1 MATASPDTLIRGA
14 AVIDGTGADPLRADV
29 LVRDGRVAAIGEAAV
44 REAGEGARVVD
55 AGGLALMPGIV
66 DLHTH
71 YDAQLTWDP
80 TCSPSPALG
89 VTTAV
94 IGNCGF
100 GIAPCPPALRDTL
113 LRNLSVVEGMDLG
126 ALRAGTRWDFE
137 SFVQYMELLRR
148 LGPSVNVAVFAGHSA
163 IRTAVM
169 GEAASTRFEPT
180 DAELGAMRREVRA
193 AMDAGAIG
201 FASSFSP
208 NHSGWGGAPMPS
220 TIASDVELHA
230 LVGVL
235 GEVGR
240 GVFMSATGPRATPE
254 YMEDLAARTG
264 RPAFIST
271 VLAMYADAAPGRA
284 LAMYDRCAEAIDRGH
299 EVRIQTSCQALTFDF
314 DLHSPYVWYPLPSF
328 APVKAAAGDAAALA
342 RLYADPSFRERFRAD
357 LRAPPSGVIFSGDW
371 SQVAVSATQDTNR
384 AVQDRTIAALAAEA
398 GRDPVDWLFDF
409 ALGERLATR
418 FAGRFY
424 NNRDEGV
431 APLLAH
437 RAGVITLS
445 DAGAHL
451 GYLCDAGFGLHLLG
465 HWVRETGTFALPE
478 AVRRLTSHPARAY
491 RIPERGT
498 IAPGAPAD
506 LLLFDPAT
514 VGISRLRAAN
524 DLPGGARR
532 LVRDPVG
539 VHGVWV
545 NGTMTFDGGAIVAPP
560 GGRGPGAVLDRF
572 DA

>member
-1 MATASPDTLIRGA
+1 MAEATLFRGA
-14 AVIDGTGADPLRADV
+14 TVYDGTGADPVRADL
-29 LVRDGRVAAIGEAAV
+29 LVRDGRVAAIGEGV
-44 REAGEGARVVD
+44 GAGADGAEVVD

-80 TCSPSPALG
+80 GCSPSPALG

-100 GIAPCPPALRDTL
+100 GIAPCPPALRDTM

-126 ALRAGTRWDFE
+126 ALRTGTRWEFE
-137 SFVQYMELLRR
+137 TFAGYLDLLRR
-148 LGPSVNVAVFAGHSA
+148 LGPSLNVAVFAGHSA

-169 GEAASTRFEPT
+169 GEDASLRIEPT
-180 DAELGAMRREVRA
+180 AAELA
-193 AMDAGAIG
+193 AMVAQVRDAMAAGAIG

-220 TIASDVELHA
+220 TIATDAELHA
-230 LVGVL
+230 ML
-235 GEVGR
+235 EPMREAGR

-254 YMEDLAARTG
+254 YMEDVAARTG

-271 VLAMYADAAPGRA
+271 VLAMYSDSAPTRG

-299 EVRIQTSCQALTFDF
+299 EVRIQSSCQPLTFDF
-314 DLHSPYVWYPLPSF
+314 DLHTPYVWYPLPSF
-328 APVKAAAGDAAALA
+328 APVKAAAGDPEALA
-342 RLYADPSFRERFRAD
+342 RIYADPSFREAFRAD
-357 LRAPPSGVIFSGDW
+357 LRSPPSGVIFTGDW
-371 SQVAVSATQDTNR
+371 TQVAVAIASDARRDL
-384 AVQDRTIAALAAEA
+384 QDRSIAALAAEA
-398 GRDPVDWLFDF
+398 GVDPIDWLFDF
-409 ALGERLATR
+409 GLAERLGAR
-418 FAGRFY
+418 FAGRFF

-431 APLLAH
+431 APLITH

-465 HWVRETGTFALPE
+465 HWARETGTFTLQE
-478 AVRRLTSHPARAY
+478 AVRRLTSHPADAY
-491 RIPERGT
+491 RIPGRGR
-498 IAPGAPAD
+498 IVAGAAAD
-506 LLLFDPAT
+506 LLLFDPTT
-514 VGISRLRAAN
+514 VGISRLRAAH

-539 VHGVWV
+539 VHGTWV
-545 NGTMTFDGGAIVAPP
+545 NGTRTFDGTSILGHAA
-560 GGRGPGAVLDRF
+560 GRGPGAVLDRF
-572 DA
+572 DS

>member
-1 MATASPDTLIRGA
+1 MAEATLFRGA
-14 AVIDGTGADPLRADV
+14 TVYDGTGADPVRADL
-29 LVRDGRVAAIGEAAV
+29 LVRDGRVAAIGE
-44 REAGEGARVVD
+44 GARAGADGAEVVD

-80 TCSPSPALG
+80 GCSPSPALG

-100 GIAPCPPALRDTL
+100 GIAPCPPALRDTM

-126 ALRAGTRWDFE
+126 ALRTGTRWEFE
-137 SFVQYMELLRR
+137 TFAGYLDLLRR
-148 LGPSVNVAVFAGHSA
+148 LGPSLNVAVFAGHSA

-169 GEAASTRFEPT
+169 GEDASLRVEPT
-180 DAELGAMRREVRA
+180 AAELA
-193 AMDAGAIG
+193 AMVAQVRDAMAAGAIG

-220 TIASDVELHA
+220 TIATDGELHA
-230 LVGVL
+230 ML
-235 GEVGR
+235 EPMREAGR
-240 GVFMSATGPRATPE
+240 GVFMSATGSRATPE
-254 YMEDLAARTG
+254 YMEDVAARTG

-271 VLAMYADAAPGRA
+271 VLAMYSDSAPTRG
-284 LAMYDRCAEAIDRGH
+284 LAMYDRCAEATDRGH
-299 EVRIQTSCQALTFDF
+299 EVRIQASCQPLTFDF
-314 DLHSPYVWYPLPSF
+314 DLHTPYVWYPLPSF
-328 APVKAAAGDAAALA
+328 APVKAAAGDAEALA
-342 RLYADPSFRERFRAD
+342 RIYADPSFREAFRAD
-357 LRAPPSGVIFSGDW
+357 LRSPPSGVIFTGDW
-371 SQVAVSATQDTNR
+371 TQVAVAIASDARRDL
-384 AVQDRTIAALAAEA
+384 QDRTIAALAAEA
-398 GRDPVDWLFDF
+398 GVDPIDWLFDF
-409 ALGERLATR
+409 GLAERLGAR
-418 FAGRFY
+418 FAGRFF

-431 APLLAH
+431 APLITH

-465 HWVRETGTFALPE
+465 HWARETGTFPLQEAL
-478 AVRRLTSHPARAY
+478 RRLTSHPADAY
-491 RIPERGT
+491 RIPGRGR
-498 IAPGAPAD
+498 IVAGAAAD

-514 VGISRLRAAN
+514 VGISRLRAAH

-539 VHGVWV
+539 VHGTWV
-545 NGTMTFDGGAIVAPP
+545 NGTRTFDGTSILGYAV
-560 GGRGPGAVLDRF
+560 GRGPGAVLDRF

>member
-1 MATASPDTLIRGA
+1 MAEATLFRGA
-14 AVIDGTGADPLRADV
+14 TVYDGTGADPVRADL
-29 LVRDGRVAAIGEAAV
+29 LVRDGRVAAIGEGV
-44 REAGEGARVVD
+44 GAGADGAEVVD
-55 AGGLALMPGIV
+55 ASGLALMPGIV

-80 TCSPSPALG
+80 GCSPSPALG

-100 GIAPCPPALRDTL
+100 GIAPCPPALRDTM

-126 ALRAGTRWDFE
+126 ALRTGTRWEFE
-137 SFVQYMELLRR
+137 TFAGYLDLLRR
-148 LGPSVNVAVFAGHSA
+148 LGPSLNVAVFAGHSA

-169 GEAASTRFEPT
+169 GEDASTRVEPT
-180 DAELGAMRREVRA
+180 AAELA
-193 AMDAGAIG
+193 AMVAQVRDAMAAGAIG

-220 TIASDVELHA
+220 TIATDAELHA
-230 LVGVL
+230 ML
-235 GEVGR
+235 EPMREAGR

-254 YMEDLAARTG
+254 YMEDVAARTG

-271 VLAMYADAAPGRA
+271 VLAMYSDSAPTRG
-284 LAMYDRCAEAIDRGH
+284 LAMYDRCAEATDRGH
-299 EVRIQTSCQALTFDF
+299 EVRIQASCQPLTFDF
-314 DLHSPYVWYPLPSF
+314 DLHTPYVWYPLPSF
-328 APVKAAAGDAAALA
+328 APVKAAAGDAEALA
-342 RLYADPSFRERFRAD
+342 RIYADPSFREAFRAD
-357 LRAPPSGVIFSGDW
+357 LRSPPSGVIFTGDW
-371 SQVAVSATQDTNR
+371 TQVAVAIASDARRDL
-384 AVQDRTIAALAAEA
+384 QDRTIAALAAEA
-398 GRDPVDWLFDF
+398 GVDPIDWLFDF
-409 ALGERLATR
+409 GLAERLGAR
-418 FAGRFY
+418 FAGRFF

-431 APLLAH
+431 APLITH

-465 HWVRETGTFALPE
+465 HWARETGTFTLQE
-478 AVRRLTSHPARAY
+478 AVRRLTSHPADAY
-491 RIPERGT
+491 RIPGRGR
-498 IAPGAPAD
+498 IVAGAAAD

-514 VGISRLRAAN
+514 VGISRLRAAH

-539 VHGVWV
+539 VHGTWV
-545 NGTMTFDGGAIVAPP
+545 NGTRTFDGTSILGHAA
-560 GGRGPGAVLDRF
+560 GRGPGAVLDRF